1 MKCKHIMSSIH
12 DYYLLP
18 VNKSIFLKLNK
29 HNTKE
34 LHLFLSAE
42 LGSSMKRKNT
52 FCQNFIVFYYKPSS
66 GVLKNSLFILYC
78 FVDNFRCN
86 LNFWW
91 LLFKYS
97 GNNNDTKYKIT
108 QTCLVSPL
116 GQLYNDSY
124 CKGYILVSTQQ
135 HKKLKK

>member
-1 MKCKHIMSSIH
+1 MKQ
-12 DYYLLP
+12 
-18 VNKSIFLKLNK
+18 
-29 HNTKE
+29 
-34 LHLFLSAE
+34 
-42 LGSSMKRKNT
+42 KNT

-97 GNNNDTKYKIT
+97 GNNNNTKYKIT
-108 QTCLVSPL
+108 QTCLVFPL
-116 GQLYNDSY
+116 GQLTVTVKAISWYQLNNTRSLKSKFLTK
-124 CKGYILVSTQQ
+124 CKKYQQECFIL
-135 HKKLKK
+135 LKTTSLLPSSQRFSCFKPLTSIN